1 MRKIKDLT
9 QTSSDQQVLN
19 AWKSYTHD
27 KITTEEFF
35 TQTLFFLSDDEEK
48 IDYLV
53 DYQPVADYV
62 ESHLRPGDRLFFLRV
77 EKGGY
82 NDLL

>member
-1 MRKIKDLT
+1 MRTIKDLT

-19 AWKSYTHD
+19 AWKSYIHH
-27 KITTEEFF
+27 KITIEEFF

-53 DYQPVADYV
+53 DHELVADYV
-62 ESHLRPGDRLFFLRV
+62 ESHLRSGDRLFFLRV

-82 NDLL
+82 NDQL